1 MARRI
6 PLEGAEIEVVPA
18 FDHWD
23 GFYDVIGV
31 KKPGGKGCWC
41 MSYRDTSM
49 PDRGAYMKAE
59 CEREPGP
66 GVLAYVDG
74 TPAGWCS
81 IAPRSTYRRLMNS
94 RTIPFVDDEDAWS
107 AVCFVVKTAYRGQGL
122 MNTLLDGAVW
132 HARDHGARFVEGYP
146 IEVTGE
152 ARVDIISG
160 YVGTTTLFERAG
172 FERAMKTTAHSGG
185 RERWIMRKQVD
196 VTTT

>member
-6 PLEGAEIEVVPA
+6 PLAGAEIEVVAA
-18 FDHWD
+18 FGHWG

-41 MSYRDTSM
+41 MSYRDTSV
-49 PDRGAYMKAE
+49 PDRRAYMKAE

-74 TPAGWCS
+74 SPAGWCS

-107 AVCFVVKTAYRGQGL
+107 AVCFVVKPAYRGQGL
-122 MNTLLDGAVW
+122 MNTLLEGAVQ
-132 HARDHGARFVEGYP
+132 HAQDQGARFVEGYP
-146 IEVTGE
+146 IEATDDR
-152 ARVDIISG
+152 RVDIISG

-185 RERWIMRKQVD
+185 RDRWIMRKQIG
-196 VTTT
+196 